1 MSEHRV
7 GVLHPGEMGISIA
20 ATALRSGREVIW
32 ASKGRSTATRD
43 RAAQHG
49 LTDVRTI
56 ERLANGA
63 TVIVSICPPHAAE
76 QVAKEV
82 ASAGFDGL
90 YVEANA
96 IAPQRALR
104 IAASL
109 EGAGIAMI
117 DGGVIGGPAWEA
129 GRTCL
134 YLSGARAEEAAACFE
149 AGPLGTR
156 VLSDEP
162 GAASALKMCY
172 AAYTKGTTALL
183 CAVLATAERLGVREA
198 LSRQWATD
206 AGGLEDEAPRRARTV
221 TKKAWRFV
229 GEMEEIAA
237 TFAAAGMPGG
247 FHEAAAEVYRR
258 LGRFKGSGSLP
269 ALEHVQAA
277 LMEGGPQEP

>member
-32 ASKGRSTATRD
+32 ASEGRSDATRD

-49 LTDVRTI
+49 LADVSTI
-56 ERLANGA
+56 ERLASEA
-63 TVIVSICPPHAAE
+63 AVIVSICPPHAAE

-82 ASAGFDGL
+82 ASAGFEGL
-90 YVEANA
+90 YLEANA
-96 IAPQRALR
+96 ISPQRALR
-104 IAASL
+104 ITASL
-109 EGAGIAMI
+109 EGAGIAMV

-134 YLSGARAEEAAACFE
+134 YLSGARAEEVAGCFE
-149 AGPLGTR
+149 AGPLATR
-156 VLSDEP
+156 VLSGEP

-183 CAVLATAERLGVREA
+183 CSVLATAERLGVREA
-198 LSRQWATD
+198 LSGQWAAD
-206 AGGLEDEAPRRARTV
+206 GGGLEDEAPRRARTV

-237 TFAAAGMPGG
+237 TFAAAGMPDG

-269 ALEHVQAA
+269 ALEHVLET
-277 LMEGGPQEP
+277 LMEGEPPQA

>member
-1 MSEHRV
+1 MSEHLV

-20 ATALRSGREVIW
+20 ATALRSGREVVW
-32 ASKGRSTATRD
+32 ASEGRSDATRD

-49 LTDVRTI
+49 LTDVRTV
-56 ERLANGA
+56 ERLASEA

-76 QVAKEV
+76 QVAADV
-82 ASAGFDGL
+82 AAAGFEGL

-96 IAPQRALR
+96 ISPQRALG
-104 IAASL
+104 IAATL
-109 EGAGIAMI
+109 RDAGIAMV

-134 YLSGARAEEAAACFE
+134 YLSGARAEEVAGCFE
-149 AGPLGTR
+149 AGPLATR
-156 VLSDEP
+156 VLGDEP

-183 CAVLATAERLGVREA
+183 CAVLATAERLGVGEA
-198 LSRQWATD
+198 LSRQWAAD
-206 AGGLEDEAPRRARTV
+206 GGGLEDEAPRRARTV

-237 TFAAAGMPGG
+237 TFAAAGMPDG
-247 FHEAAAEVYRR
+247 FHRAAAEVYRR
-258 LGRFKGSGSLP
+258 LGEFKGAGSVP
-269 ALEHVQAA
+269 DLEPVMEA
-277 LMEGGPQEP
+277 LMQPDLPEP